1 MEGPA
6 IRIITMSLFAELRR
20 RNVLK
25 VALLYAVSSLLI
37 VWAVDLAVSS
47 EIAPL
52 WSNEFVLLLLAIGF
66 PVALIF
72 AWGYEIT
79 PQGVKKGLE
88 HDQTQS
94 IVYKAG
100 HKLNAAVAVLGV
112 LGVAA
117 LIGERLLPEFEF
129 VRPEPVEEIPLR
141 PVYDS
146 PLAAGVP
153 KEITS
158 HTLSNGL
165 RIIVWPDHDIPNI
178 AMYNFVRAG
187 GRNEYPGISG
197 LSHFFEH
204 MMFNGTDKLEPGE
217 FDRIMEAAGG
227 SNNAYTSNDLTVYQN
242 WFPRS
247 ALKTIFEIEAERLEY
262 LEFDADMIDSERN
275 VVYSERRRGIDD
287 DNFGRLYEQ
296 MRAAAFVAHPYRLP
310 VIGWASD
317 VERWTKADL
326 ESYFRTYYAPNNCT
340 MVFSGAVSPEEV
352 FLLAE
357 QHFAPIARQ
366 KPPPPVRT
374 VEPEQQGERRIVIE
388 AEAQT
393 PLLHFAFHAGKAG
406 DPETRHMNLLLQV
419 LVGDSSSRLHRLL
432 VEEEQLALSV
442 GGWQD
447 EGFDPG
453 LVYLYLTLPPGSD
466 VAAVEA
472 RVLDELARA
481 AAEGVTGAELSKAQN
496 IQLANYWR
504 QLATINGKASAL
516 GNYEVFTGSFENLF
530 AEPDEIS
537 AVTREQLKAVAAKV
551 FRRDNMT
558 LGILRSPPGA
568 AGDAS

>member
-1 MEGPA
+1 MEGLP
-6 IRIITMSLFAELRR
+6 IRIIAMSLFAELRR

-25 VALLYAVSSLLI
+25 VALLYAVASLLI
-37 VWAVDLAVSS
+37 LWAVDLAVDG

-52 WSNEFVLLLLAIGF
+52 WSKEFVLLLLAIGF

-72 AWGYEIT
+72 AWVYEIT

-129 VRPEPVEEIPLR
+129 VRPEPVEEVQLR

-158 HTLSNGL
+158 YTLANGL
-165 RIIVWPDHDIPNI
+165 RIIVWPDHDIPNV
-178 AMYNFVRAG
+178 ALYNFVRAG

-227 SNNAYTSNDLTVYQN
+227 SNNAYTSNDLTVYQD

-247 ALKTIFEIEAERLEY
+247 ALKTIFEIEAQRLEY
-262 LEFDADMIDSERN
+262 LEFDPDMIESERN
-275 VVYSERRRGIDD
+275 VTYSERRRGIDN

-296 MRAAAFVAHPYRLP
+296 MRATAFVAHPYRLP
-310 VIGWASD
+310 IIGWASD
-317 VERWTKADL
+317 VERWTQDDL
-326 ESYFRTYYAPNNCT
+326 ESYFKTYYAPNNCT
-340 MVFSGAVSPEEV
+340 MVFVGAVSPEEI
-352 FLLAE
+352 FLLAD
-357 QHFAPIARQ
+357 QYFAPIARQ
-366 KPPPPVRT
+366 NPPPPVRT
-374 VEPEQQGERRIVIE
+374 VEPAQQGERRIVVE

-393 PLLHFAFHAGKAG
+393 PLLHLAFHTGAAA

-453 LVYLYLTLPPGSD
+453 LVYLHLTLPPGSN
-466 VAAVEA
+466 VAAIEA

-481 AAEGVTGAELSKAQN
+481 ATEGVTSAELSKAQN
-496 IQLANYWR
+496 ILLANYWR
-504 QLATINGKASAL
+504 QLATIDGKASAL

-530 AEPDEIS
+530 TEPDEIA
-537 AVTREQLKAVAAKV
+537 AVTREHLQAVAAKV
-551 FRRDNMT
+551 FRRSNLT
-558 LGILRSPPGA
+558 LGILRSPA
-568 AGDAS
+568 NVSADSS

>member
-1 MEGPA
+1 MEGLP
-6 IRIITMSLFAELRR
+6 IRIIAMSLFAELRR

-25 VALLYAVSSLLI
+25 VALLYAVASLLI
-37 VWAVDLAVSS
+37 LWAVDLAVDG

-52 WSNEFVLLLLAIGF
+52 WSKEFVLLLLAIGF

-72 AWGYEIT
+72 AWVYEIT

-129 VRPEPVEEIPLR
+129 VRPEPVEEVQLR

-158 HTLSNGL
+158 YTLANGL
-165 RIIVWPDHDIPNI
+165 RIIVWPDHDIPNV
-178 AMYNFVRAG
+178 ALYNFVRAG

-227 SNNAYTSNDLTVYQN
+227 SNNAYTSNDLTVYQD

-247 ALKTIFEIEAERLEY
+247 ALKTIFEIEAQRLEY
-262 LEFDADMIDSERN
+262 LEFDPDMIESERN
-275 VVYSERRRGIDD
+275 VTYSERRRGIDN

-296 MRAAAFVAHPYRLP
+296 MRATAFVAHPYRLP
-310 VIGWASD
+310 IIGWASD
-317 VERWTKADL
+317 VERWTQDDL
-326 ESYFRTYYAPNNCT
+326 ESYFKTYYAPNNCT
-340 MVFSGAVSPEEV
+340 MVFVGAVSPEEI
-352 FLLAE
+352 FLLAD
-357 QHFAPIARQ
+357 QYFAPIARQ
-366 KPPPPVRT
+366 NPPPPVRT
-374 VEPEQQGERRIVIE
+374 VEPAQQGERRIVVE

-393 PLLHFAFHAGKAG
+393 PLLHLAFHTGAAA

-453 LVYLYLTLPPGSD
+453 LVYLHLTLPPGSN
-466 VAAVEA
+466 VAAIEA

-481 AAEGVTGAELSKAQN
+481 ATEGVTSAELSKAQN
-496 IQLANYWR
+496 ILLANYWR
-504 QLATINGKASAL
+504 QLATIDGKASAL

-530 AEPDEIS
+530 TEPDEIA
-537 AVTREQLKAVAAKV
+537 AVTREHLQAVAAKV
-551 FRRDNMT
+551 FRRSNLT
-558 LGILRSPPGA
+558 LGILRSPA
-568 AGDAS
+568 NVSVDSS